1 MGAGEYWIVNDIG
14 GRYNS
19 EEYNF
24 QLVEVFQVPWDN
36 SYILRLSLVGGSRKH
51 EKYRRIW
58 IRISQV
64 LNREVSTTITKG
76 NF

>member
-36 SYILRLSLVGGSRKH
+36 SYILRLSLVGGSRKY
-51 EKYRRIW
+51 EKI
-58 IRISQV
+58 
-64 LNREVSTTITKG
+64 
-76 NF
+76 